1 MQKFF
6 TSIRKEI
13 LVLLRDREGLAL
25 MFIMPLIL
33 VVLITVLQH
42 KTYQNITEQQIPIVL
57 INNDNDSLGNSFQQV
72 MEQNRVFALTVVN
85 EADSIAVL
93 NAKNQVANGDFQM
106 GIYIPE
112 GATNAIKN
120 RVINTIQKQMP
131 ESIRNSN
138 PEKDSIVNIALFFDP
153 VTKESFRNVIK
164 GSLREF
170 ASRLESRII
179 FLTYSRVFDA
189 LTNQNTDL
197 QMPDH
202 PTIVFEES
210 FVSAYKDGMAPNAV
224 QHNVPAWTLFAMFFI
239 ALPIAGNIIKE
250 RNEGCTDRIRTIPVS
265 PLLIMSSKAMVFIFV
280 CLLQTLMIFLTGI
293 YVMPLLDL
301 PQLMPGHSIAGLLL
315 IIFASA
321 MAATGFG
328 IAIGTISGS
337 VVQASTF
344 GSVSVVILA
353 ALGGVWI
360 PAYLMSG
367 IMRKMS
373 ALSPMNWGIE
383 GFYEVFL
390 RNGSAADVL
399 PHAMKLIAFFV
410 AMILISWKY
419 RRRKTI

>member
-1 MQKFF
+1 M
-6 TSIRKEI
+6 
-13 LVLLRDREGLAL
+13 L
-25 MFIMPLIL
+25 
-33 VVLITVLQH
+33 TVL
-42 KTYQNITEQQIPIVL
+42 
-57 INNDNDSLGNSFQQV
+57 NDADSLAVSKAK
-72 MEQNRVFALTVVN
+72 NRV
-85 EADSIAVL
+85 
-93 NAKNQVANGDFQM
+93 AKGDFQM

-120 RVINTIQKQMP
+120 RVIGTIQKQMP

-138 PEKDSIVNIALFFDP
+138 PKKDSVVNIALFFDP

-164 GSLREF
+164 GTLREF
-170 ASRLESRII
+170 TAQLETRII
-179 FLTYSRVFDA
+179 FFTYSRVFDA

-210 FVSAYKDGMAPNAV
+210 FVSEYRDGMAPNAV

-250 RNEGCTDRIRTIPVS
+250 RNEGCADRIRTIPVS
-265 PLLIMSSKAMVFIFV
+265 PLLIMSSKAIVFIFV

-293 YVMPLLDL
+293 YLMPVLDL
-301 PQLMPGHSIAGLLL
+301 PQLMLGHSAAGLLF

-321 MAATGFG
+321 MAATGYG
-328 IAIGTISGS
+328 IAIGSIAGS

-367 IMRKMS
+367 IMRKLS

-390 RNGSAADVL
+390 RNGNAMDVF
-399 PHAMKLIAFFV
+399 PHAIKLIAFFTV
-410 AMILISWKY
+410 MILISWGY
-419 RRRKTI
+419 RQRKRI